1 MQTGIISFGDR
12 VAWNIKCNNIKDI
25 ILNELLSLYN
35 VRIIQ
40 KHYYN
45 IDDNNIKYIA
55 KLPHLISLR
64 SNGNRYYIYFSLYN
78 DTPIIYFIDMKIHTG
93 YEKPRIILGRG
104 LFDPSLFKNTLL
116 EGEMIKTNENKWIF
130 IINDIIA
137 YEGNKLDNIIL
148 PERLKIIY
156 NLLDKKYTPDIICD
170 VCSYKVKNYYYL
182 SKKSLNELM
191 TISKELNYT
200 SRGIYFSS
208 YYLKHKPKL
217 YNFNDNI
224 IVSVQKKIKD
234 TTEFK
239 ELSSSLP
246 TSLPSLTSSSSLPT
260 SLPSLPSSLSLPS
273 LTSSLSSSSLS
284 LPSLTSSLP
293 LPLSLPSSLPLP
305 LSLPSSLPIIATSNI
320 VSVKQMVDKKYT
332 DLWVSKTDDPDI
344 YNIYDNHNIL
354 TSNKLGIAFIASLQ
368 DSIKMRNIF
377 KDKSTTIT
385 LKFKCNYN
393 EKFKKFQPI
402 EQII

>member
-12 VAWNIKCNNIKDI
+12 VAWNIKCNIIKDV
-25 ILNELLSLYN
+25 ILNELLNLYN

-45 IDDNNIKYIA
+45 IDDNNIKYIS
-55 KLPHLISLR
+55 KIPHLISLR
-64 SNGNRYYIYFSLYN
+64 SNGNRYYIYFTLYN

-93 YEKPRIILGRG
+93 YEKPRIILARG
-104 LFDPSLFKNTLL
+104 LFDASLFKNTLFD
-116 EGEMIKTNENKWIF
+116 GEMIKTNENKWIF

-137 YEGNKLDNIIL
+137 YEGNKLDDVIL

-156 NLLDKKYTPDIICD
+156 NILDKKYTADNICD

-182 SKKSLNELM
+182 SKKSLNELI

-224 IVSVQKKIKD
+224 IVSVQKKVKD
-234 TTEFK
+234 ITEFK
-239 ELSSSLP
+239 ELIKYESP
-246 TSLPSLTSSSSLPT
+246 VIATPA
-260 SLPSLPSSLSLPS
+260 
-273 LTSSLSSSSLS
+273 
-284 LPSLTSSLP
+284 
-293 LPLSLPSSLPLP
+293 
-305 LSLPSSLPIIATSNI
+305 PIATTITTIATPIATSATTIISTSNVI
-320 VSVKQMVDKKYT
+320 SLLNNKNT
-332 DLWVSKTDDPDI
+332 NLWVSKTDEPDI

-368 DSIKMRNIF
+368 DSIKMRNVF

-385 LKFKCNYN
+385 IKFKCNYN
-393 EKFKKFQPI
+393 EKFKKYQPI

>member
-12 VAWNIKCNNIKDI
+12 VAWNIKCNNIKDV
-25 ILNELLSLYN
+25 ILNELLNLYN

-45 IDDNNIKYIA
+45 IDDNNIKYIS

-93 YEKPRIILGRG
+93 YEKPRIILARG
-104 LFDPSLFKNTLL
+104 LFDISLFKNTLL
-116 EGEMIKTNENKWIF
+116 DGEMIKTNENKWIF

-137 YEGNKLDNIIL
+137 YEGKKMDDIIL

-156 NLLDKKYTPDIICD
+156 NILDKKYTPDDICD
-170 VCSYKVKNYYYL
+170 VCSYKVKSYYYL

-217 YNFNDNI
+217 FNFNDNI
-224 IVSVQKKIKD
+224 IVSVQKKVKD

-239 ELSSSLP
+239 ELVK
-246 TSLPSLTSSSSLPT
+246 TETSSIQQSQP
-260 SLPSLPSSLSLPS
+260 PQ
-273 LTSSLSSSSLS
+273 LSSQSLIQPQQS
-284 LPSLTSSLP
+284 
-293 LPLSLPSSLPLP
+293 
-305 LSLPSSLPIIATSNI
+305 IISTSNI
-320 VSVKQMVDKKYT
+320 ITPLNKSYS
-332 DLWVSKTDDPDI
+332 DLWISKTDDPDI

-368 DSIKMRNIF
+368 ESIKMRNVF
-377 KDKSTTIT
+377 KEKSTTIT

-393 EKFKKFQPI
+393 EKFKKYQPI
-402 EQII
+402 EQVI

>member
-12 VAWNIKCNNIKDI
+12 VAWNIKCNIIKDV
-25 ILNELLSLYN
+25 ILNELLNLYN

-45 IDDNNIKYIA
+45 IDDNNIKYIS

-64 SNGNRYYIYFSLYN
+64 SNGNRYYIYFTLYN
-78 DTPIIYFIDMKIHTG
+78 DIPIIYFIDMKIHTG
-93 YEKPRIILGRG
+93 YEKPRIILARG
-104 LFDPSLFKNTLL
+104 LFDISLFKNTLL
-116 EGEMIKTNENKWIF
+116 DGEMIKTNENKWIF
-130 IINDIIA
+130 IINDIIS
-137 YEGNKLDNIIL
+137 YEGKKMDDVIL

-156 NLLDKKYTPDIICD
+156 NILDKKYTPDDICD

-217 YNFNDNI
+217 FNFNDNI
-224 IVSVQKKIKD
+224 IVSVQKKVKD
-234 TTEFK
+234 VAEFK
-239 ELSSSLP
+239 ELVKSETPKILQQQQSQLQLQSQQEQRQQQQYQQP
-246 TSLPSLTSSSSLPT
+246 QTS
-260 SLPSLPSSLSLPS
+260 
-273 LTSSLSSSSLS
+273 
-284 LPSLTSSLP
+284 
-293 LPLSLPSSLPLP
+293 
-305 LSLPSSLPIIATSNI
+305 IISTSNI
-320 VSVKQMVDKKYT
+320 ITPLNKSST
-332 DLWVSKTDDPDI
+332 DLWISKTDDPDI

-368 DSIKMRNIF
+368 DSIKMRNVF

-385 LKFKCNYN
+385 IKFRCNYN
-393 EKFKKFQPI
+393 EKFKKYQPI
-402 EQII
+402 EQVI

>member
-45 IDDNNIKYIA
+45 IDDNNIKYIS

-93 YEKPRIILGRG
+93 YEKPRIILARG

-116 EGEMIKTNENKWIF
+116 DGEMIKTNENKWIF

-137 YEGNKLDNIIL
+137 YEGKKLDDVVL

-156 NLLDKKYTPDIICD
+156 NILDKKYTPDDICD

-224 IVSVQKKIKD
+224 IVSVQKKVKD
-234 TTEFK
+234 ITEFK
-239 ELSSSLP
+239 ELVKDESSSLP
-246 TSLPSLTSSSSLPT
+246 SSSSLA
-260 SLPSLPSSLSLPS
+260 
-273 LTSSLSSSSLS
+273 
-284 LPSLTSSLP
+284 SSLP
-293 LPLSLPSSLPLP
+293 LPLPLP
-305 LSLPSSLPIIATSNI
+305 PATIIASSNI
-320 VSVKQMVDKKYT
+320 ITPLNKSYT
-332 DLWVSKTDDPDI
+332 DLWISKTDDPDI

-354 TSNKLGIAFIASLQ
+354 TSNKLGIAFIGSLQ
-368 DSIKMRNIF
+368 DSIKMRNVF

-385 LKFKCNYN
+385 IKFKCNYN

>member
-12 VAWNIKCNNIKDI
+12 VAWNIKCNNIKDV
-25 ILNELLSLYN
+25 ILNELLNLYN

-45 IDDNNIKYIA
+45 IDDNNIKYIS

-93 YEKPRIILGRG
+93 YEKPRIILARG
-104 LFDPSLFKNTLL
+104 LFDASLFKNTLL
-116 EGEMIKTNENKWIF
+116 DGEMIKTNENKWIF

-137 YEGNKLDNIIL
+137 YEGKKMDDIIL

-156 NLLDKKYTPDIICD
+156 NILDKKYTPDDICD
-170 VCSYKVKNYYYL
+170 VCSYKVKSYYYL

-217 YNFNDNI
+217 FNFNDNI
-224 IVSVQKKIKD
+224 IVSVQKKVKD

-239 ELSSSLP
+239 ELVK
-246 TSLPSLTSSSSLPT
+246 TE
-260 SLPSLPSSLSLPS
+260 PSSIQQSQV
-273 LTSSLSSSSLS
+273 SSQ
-284 LPSLTSSLP
+284 P
-293 LPLSLPSSLPLP
+293 LIQPQQS
-305 LSLPSSLPIIATSNI
+305 IISTSNI
-320 VSVKQMVDKKYT
+320 ITPLNKSYS
-332 DLWVSKTDDPDI
+332 DLWISKTDDPDI

-368 DSIKMRNIF
+368 ESIKMRNVF
-377 KDKSTTIT
+377 KEKSTTIT

-393 EKFKKFQPI
+393 EKFKKYQPI
-402 EQII
+402 EQVI

>member
-12 VAWNIKCNNIKDI
+12 VAWNIKCNNIKDV
-25 ILNELLSLYN
+25 ILNELLNLYN

-45 IDDNNIKYIA
+45 IDDNNIKYIS

-93 YEKPRIILGRG
+93 YEKPRIILARG
-104 LFDPSLFKNTLL
+104 LFDISLFKNTLL
-116 EGEMIKTNENKWIF
+116 DGEMIKTNENKWIF

-137 YEGNKLDNIIL
+137 YEGKKMDDIIL

-156 NLLDKKYTPDIICD
+156 NILDKKYTPDDICD
-170 VCSYKVKNYYYL
+170 VCSYKVKSYYYL

-208 YYLKHKPKL
+208 YYVKHKPKL
-217 YNFNDNI
+217 FNFNDNI
-224 IVSVQKKIKD
+224 IVSVQKKVKD

-239 ELSSSLP
+239 ELVK
-246 TSLPSLTSSSSLPT
+246 TE
-260 SLPSLPSSLSLPS
+260 PSSIQQSQV
-273 LTSSLSSSSLS
+273 SSQ
-284 LPSLTSSLP
+284 P
-293 LPLSLPSSLPLP
+293 LIQPQQS
-305 LSLPSSLPIIATSNI
+305 IISTSNI
-320 VSVKQMVDKKYT
+320 ITPLNKSYS
-332 DLWVSKTDDPDI
+332 DLWISKTDDPDI

-368 DSIKMRNIF
+368 ESIKMRNVF
-377 KDKSTTIT
+377 KEKSTTIT

-393 EKFKKFQPI
+393 EKFKKYQPI
-402 EQII
+402 EQVI

>member
-12 VAWNIKCNNIKDI
+12 VAWNIKCNNIKDV

-116 EGEMIKTNENKWIF
+116 EGEMIKTNDNKWIF

-137 YEGNKLDNIIL
+137 YEGNKLDNVIL

-239 ELSSSLP
+239 ELPLLSSS
-246 TSLPSLTSSSSLPT
+246 SSSSSLPSSLPSLSS
-260 SLPSLPSSLSLPS
+260 SLPSLPSLSSSLPS
-273 LTSSLSSSSLS
+273 LSSLSIPSSSLSSLPSLSSSLS
-284 LPSLTSSLP
+284 LSIPS
-293 LPLSLPSSLPLP
+293 
-305 LSLPSSLPIIATSNI
+305 SSLPIIATSNI
-320 VSVKQMVDKKYT
+320 VPVNPILDKKYT

-344 YNIYDNHNIL
+344 YNMYDNHNIL

-385 LKFKCNYN
+385 IKFKCNYN

>member
-1 MQTGIISFGDR
+1 
-12 VAWNIKCNNIKDI
+12 
-25 ILNELLSLYN
+25 
-35 VRIIQ
+35 
-40 KHYYN
+40 
-45 IDDNNIKYIA
+45 
-55 KLPHLISLR
+55 
-64 SNGNRYYIYFSLYN
+64 
-78 DTPIIYFIDMKIHTG
+78 MKIHTG
-93 YEKPRIILGRG
+93 YEKPRIILARG
-104 LFDPSLFKNTLL
+104 LFDISLFKNTLL
-116 EGEMIKTNENKWIF
+116 DGEMIKTNENKWIF

-137 YEGNKLDNIIL
+137 YEGKKMDDVIL

-156 NLLDKKYTPDIICD
+156 NILDKKYTPDDICD

-217 YNFNDNI
+217 FNFNDNI

-234 TTEFK
+234 VAEFK
-239 ELSSSLP
+239 ELVKSETPKILQQQQSQLQLQSQQEQRQQQQYQQP
-246 TSLPSLTSSSSLPT
+246 QTS
-260 SLPSLPSSLSLPS
+260 
-273 LTSSLSSSSLS
+273 
-284 LPSLTSSLP
+284 
-293 LPLSLPSSLPLP
+293 
-305 LSLPSSLPIIATSNI
+305 IISTSNI
-320 VSVKQMVDKKYT
+320 ITLLNKSNT
-332 DLWVSKTDDPDI
+332 DLWISKTDDPDI

-385 LKFKCNYN
+385 IKFKCNYN
-393 EKFKKFQPI
+393 EKFKKYQPI

>member
-25 ILNELLSLYN
+25 ILNELLNLYN

-45 IDDNNIKYIA
+45 IDDNNIKYIS

-93 YEKPRIILGRG
+93 YEKPRIILARG
-104 LFDPSLFKNTLL
+104 LFDISLFKNTLL
-116 EGEMIKTNENKWIF
+116 EGEMIKTTENKWIF

-137 YEGNKLDNIIL
+137 YEGKKLDDVIL

-156 NLLDKKYTPDIICD
+156 NILDKKYTADNICD
-170 VCSYKVKNYYYL
+170 VCSYKVKSYYYL

-191 TISKELNYT
+191 KISKELNYT

-217 YNFNDNI
+217 FNFNDNI
-224 IVSVQKKIKD
+224 IVSVQKKVKD
-234 TTEFK
+234 ITEFK
-239 ELSSSLP
+239 ELVK
-246 TSLPSLTSSSSLPT
+246 TETSSIQQSQPAQVSSQ
-260 SLPSLPSSLSLPS
+260 
-273 LTSSLSSSSLS
+273 
-284 LPSLTSSLP
+284 P
-293 LPLSLPSSLPLP
+293 LIQPQQS
-305 LSLPSSLPIIATSNI
+305 IISTSNI
-320 VSVKQMVDKKYT
+320 ITSLNKSYS
-332 DLWVSKTDDPDI
+332 DLWISKTDDPDI

-368 DSIKMRNIF
+368 DSIKMRNVF
-377 KDKSTTIT
+377 KEKSTTIT

-393 EKFKKFQPI
+393 EKFKKYQPI
-402 EQII
+402 EQVI

>member
-1 MQTGIISFGDR
+1 
-12 VAWNIKCNNIKDI
+12 
-25 ILNELLSLYN
+25 
-35 VRIIQ
+35 
-40 KHYYN
+40 
-45 IDDNNIKYIA
+45 
-55 KLPHLISLR
+55 
-64 SNGNRYYIYFSLYN
+64 
-78 DTPIIYFIDMKIHTG
+78 
-93 YEKPRIILGRG
+93 
-104 LFDPSLFKNTLL
+104 
-116 EGEMIKTNENKWIF
+116 MIKTNDNKWIF

-137 YEGNKLDNIIL
+137 YEGNKLDNVIL

-239 ELSSSLP
+239 ELPL
-246 TSLPSLTSSSSLPT
+246 
-260 SLPSLPSSLSLPS
+260 
-273 LTSSLSSSSLS
+273 LSSSSLS
-284 LPSLTSSLP
+284 SLSSLSSTSSLP
-293 LPLSLPSSLPLP
+293 SSSLPSLSSLSSTSSLPSSSLPSLSS
-305 LSLPSSLPIIATSNI
+305 SLPSSSSSSLPSSSLPSLSSSSSLSLLSKSTTLPIIATSNI
-320 VSVKQMVDKKYT
+320 VPVNPILDKKYT

-344 YNIYDNHNIL
+344 YNMYDNHNIL

-385 LKFKCNYN
+385 IKFKCNYN

>member
-12 VAWNIKCNNIKDI
+12 VAWNIKCNNIKDV

-78 DTPIIYFIDMKIHTG
+78 DIPIIYFIDMKIHTG

-116 EGEMIKTNENKWIF
+116 EGEMIKTNDNKWIF

-137 YEGNKLDNIIL
+137 YEGNKLDNVIL

-239 ELSSSLP
+239 ELSYSTSS
-246 TSLPSLTSSSSLPT
+246 SLPSLPLLSSTSSSLSS
-260 SLPSLPSSLSLPS
+260 SLPSLPSLPLLSS
-273 LTSSLSSSSLS
+273 TSSSLSSSLSSTSTSLLS
-284 LPSLTSSLP
+284 SSSKLPSI
-293 LPLSLPSSLPLP
+293 
-305 LSLPSSLPIIATSNI
+305 SLPIIATSNI
-320 VSVKQMVDKKYT
+320 VTVKPILDIKYT

-344 YNIYDNHNIL
+344 YNMFDNHNIL

-385 LKFKCNYN
+385 IKFKCNYN

>member
-25 ILNELLSLYN
+25 ILNELLNLYN

-45 IDDNNIKYIA
+45 IDDTNIKYIS

-93 YEKPRIILGRG
+93 YEKPRIILARG
-104 LFDPSLFKNTLL
+104 LFDISLFKNTLL
-116 EGEMIKTNENKWIF
+116 DGEMIKTNENKWIF

-137 YEGNKLDNIIL
+137 YEGKKMDDIIL

-156 NLLDKKYTPDIICD
+156 NILDKKYTPDDICD
-170 VCSYKVKNYYYL
+170 VCSYKVKSYYYL

-191 TISKELNYT
+191 KISKELNYT

-217 YNFNDNI
+217 FNFNDNI
-224 IVSVQKKIKD
+224 IVSVQKKVKD
-234 TTEFK
+234 ITEFK
-239 ELSSSLP
+239 ELVK
-246 TSLPSLTSSSSLPT
+246 TEPSLIQPSQVSSQSLIQPQQ
-260 SLPSLPSSLSLPS
+260 S
-273 LTSSLSSSSLS
+273 
-284 LPSLTSSLP
+284 
-293 LPLSLPSSLPLP
+293 
-305 LSLPSSLPIIATSNI
+305 IISTSNI
-320 VSVKQMVDKKYT
+320 ITPLNKSYS
-332 DLWVSKTDDPDI
+332 DLWISKTDDPDI

-368 DSIKMRNIF
+368 DSIKMRNVF
-377 KDKSTTIT
+377 KEKSTTIT
-385 LKFKCNYN
+385 IKFKCNYN
-393 EKFKKFQPI
+393 EKFKKYQPI

>member
-25 ILNELLSLYN
+25 ILNELLNLYN

-45 IDDNNIKYIA
+45 IDDTNIKYIS

-93 YEKPRIILGRG
+93 YEKPRIILARG
-104 LFDPSLFKNTLL
+104 LFDISLFKNTLL

-130 IINDIIA
+130 IINDIVA
-137 YEGNKLDNIIL
+137 YEGKKLDDMIL
-148 PERLKIIY
+148 PDRLKIIY
-156 NLLDKKYTPDIICD
+156 NILDKKYTADNICD
-170 VCSYKVKNYYYL
+170 VCSYKVKSYYYL

-191 TISKELNYT
+191 KISKELNYT

-217 YNFNDNI
+217 FNFNDNI
-224 IVSVQKKIKD
+224 IVSVQKKVKD

-239 ELSSSLP
+239 ELVKTQSQSQSQSHSQ
-246 TSLPSLTSSSSLPT
+246 TS
-260 SLPSLPSSLSLPS
+260 
-273 LTSSLSSSSLS
+273 
-284 LPSLTSSLP
+284 
-293 LPLSLPSSLPLP
+293 
-305 LSLPSSLPIIATSNI
+305 IISTSNI
-320 VSVKQMVDKKYT
+320 ITSLNKSYS
-332 DLWVSKTDDPDI
+332 DLWISKTDDPDI

-368 DSIKMRNIF
+368 DSIKMRNVF
-377 KDKSTTIT
+377 KEKSTTIT
-385 LKFKCNYN
+385 IKFKCNYN
-393 EKFKKFQPI
+393 EKFKKYQPI

>member
-12 VAWNIKCNNIKDI
+12 VAWNIKCNNIKDV
-25 ILNELLSLYN
+25 ILNELLNLYN

-45 IDDNNIKYIA
+45 IDDNNIKYIS

-64 SNGNRYYIYFSLYN
+64 SNGNRYYIYFTLYN
-78 DTPIIYFIDMKIHTG
+78 DIPIIYFIDMKIHTG
-93 YEKPRIILGRG
+93 YEKPRIILSRG
-104 LFDPSLFKNTLL
+104 LFDISLFKNTLL
-116 EGEMIKTNENKWIF
+116 DGEMIKTNENKWIF

-137 YEGNKLDNIIL
+137 YEGKKLDDVIL

-156 NLLDKKYTPDIICD
+156 NILDKKYTPDDICD

-217 YNFNDNI
+217 FNFNDNI

-234 TTEFK
+234 ITEFK
-239 ELSSSLP
+239 ELVKNE
-246 TSLPSLTSSSSLPT
+246 
-260 SLPSLPSSLSLPS
+260 PSLPSSLP
-273 LTSSLSSSSLS
+273 SSSLPLS
-284 LPSLTSSLP
+284 LPLPLPLP
-293 LPLSLPSSLPLP
+293 LPLSLPYS
-305 LSLPSSLPIIATSNI
+305 
-320 VSVKQMVDKKYT
+320 
-332 DLWVSKTDDPDI
+332 DLWISKTDEPDI

-354 TSNKLGIAFIASLQ
+354 TSNKLGIAFIASMQ
-368 DSIKMRNIF
+368 DSIKMRNVF

-385 LKFKCNYN
+385 IKFKCNYN
-393 EKFKKFQPI
+393 EKFKKYQPI

>member
-12 VAWNIKCNNIKDI
+12 VAWNIKCNNIKDV
-25 ILNELLSLYN
+25 ILNELLNLYN

-45 IDDNNIKYIA
+45 IDDNNIKYIS

-93 YEKPRIILGRG
+93 YEKPRIILARG
-104 LFDPSLFKNTLL
+104 LFDISLFKNTLL
-116 EGEMIKTNENKWIF
+116 DGEMIKTNENKWIF

-137 YEGNKLDNIIL
+137 YEGKKMDDIIL

-156 NLLDKKYTPDIICD
+156 NILDKKYTPDDICD
-170 VCSYKVKNYYYL
+170 VCSYKVKSYYYL

-217 YNFNDNI
+217 FNFNDNI
-224 IVSVQKKIKD
+224 IVSVQKKVKD

-239 ELSSSLP
+239 ELVK
-246 TSLPSLTSSSSLPT
+246 TE
-260 SLPSLPSSLSLPS
+260 PSSIQQSQQS
-273 LTSSLSSSSLS
+273 QVSSQ
-284 LPSLTSSLP
+284 P
-293 LPLSLPSSLPLP
+293 LIQPQQS
-305 LSLPSSLPIIATSNI
+305 IISTSNI
-320 VSVKQMVDKKYT
+320 ITPLNKSYS
-332 DLWVSKTDDPDI
+332 DLWISKTDDPDI

-368 DSIKMRNIF
+368 ESIKMRNVF
-377 KDKSTTIT
+377 KEKSTTIT

-393 EKFKKFQPI
+393 EKFKKYQPI
-402 EQII
+402 EQVI

>member
-12 VAWNIKCNNIKDI
+12 VAWNIKCNTTKDI
-25 ILNELLSLYN
+25 ILNELLNLYG

-45 IDDNNIKYIA
+45 IDDNNIKHLNKI
-55 KLPHLISLR
+55 PHLISLR
-64 SNGNRYYIYFSLYN
+64 SNGNRYYIYFTLYN

-93 YEKPRIILGRG
+93 YEKPRIILARG
-104 LFDPSLFKNTLL
+104 LFDKSLFKNTLL
-116 EGEMIKTNENKWIF
+116 DGEMIKTNENKWIF

-137 YEGNKLDNIIL
+137 FEGKKLDNLIL

-156 NLLDKKYTPDIICD
+156 SLLDSKYTPDSICD

-182 SKKSLNELM
+182 SKKSLQELL

-208 YYLKHKPKL
+208 YYLKYKPKL
-217 YNFNDNI
+217 FNFNDDI

-239 ELSSSLP
+239 EL
-246 TSLPSLTSSSSLPT
+246 LPSV
-260 SLPSLPSSLSLPS
+260 
-273 LTSSLSSSSLS
+273 
-284 LPSLTSSLP
+284 
-293 LPLSLPSSLPLP
+293 
-305 LSLPSSLPIIATSNI
+305 PISTILTSNI
-320 VSVKQMVDKKYT
+320 LSTSNITPIVNINT
-332 DLWVSKTDDPDI
+332 DENIKELWISKTDEPDI

-354 TSNKLGIAFIASLQ
+354 TSNKIGIAFIASLQ
-368 DSIKMRNIF
+368 DSIKMRNIY
-377 KDKSTTIT
+377 KDKSMTIT
-385 LKFKCNYN
+385 LKFKCRYN
-393 EKFKKFQPI
+393 EKFKKYQPI

>member
-1 MQTGIISFGDR
+1 
-12 VAWNIKCNNIKDI
+12 
-25 ILNELLSLYN
+25 
-35 VRIIQ
+35 
-40 KHYYN
+40 
-45 IDDNNIKYIA
+45 
-55 KLPHLISLR
+55 
-64 SNGNRYYIYFSLYN
+64 
-78 DTPIIYFIDMKIHTG
+78 
-93 YEKPRIILGRG
+93 
-104 LFDPSLFKNTLL
+104 
-116 EGEMIKTNENKWIF
+116 
-130 IINDIIA
+130 
-137 YEGNKLDNIIL
+137 
-148 PERLKIIY
+148 
-156 NLLDKKYTPDIICD
+156 
-170 VCSYKVKNYYYL
+170 
-182 SKKSLNELM
+182 M

-239 ELSSSLP
+239 ELPSSLP
-246 TSLPSLTSSSSLPT
+246 SS
-260 SLPSLPSSLSLPS
+260 SLPSLPSSSLPSSSLPS
-273 LTSSLSSSSLS
+273 LPSSSLPSSSLPSLSSLSSLSS
-284 LPSLTSSLP
+284 TSSL
-293 LPLSLPSSLPLP
+293 LSKSTT
-305 LSLPSSLPIIATSNI
+305 LPIIATSNI
-320 VSVKQMVDKKYT
+320 VPVNPILDKKYT

-344 YNIYDNHNIL
+344 YNMYDNHNIL

-385 LKFKCNYN
+385 IKFKCNYN